1 MNPKQKYR
9 FRITIAGYVT
19 AFLVIF
25 LFAIALIISAKGFSE
40 RVNLIYAI
48 IAVALSLFIVSAYIG
63 FLNIRNIEITR
74 ILPSGITAEDV
85 FDIWLRVY
93 NTSSFLP
100 KMGLR
105 IVDKYVNAQ
114 RKSFDYEGYCI
125 TLGSK
130 KLANM
135 IFSLSLS
142 SRGLYKF
149 DEIKV
154 TSSFPFGISEFS
166 TTIKIH
172 DEILIYPK
180 IAEVKDITKSHFGLF
195 TSAQKNLTKGSTFH
209 DEYFGV
215 REYNPGDS
223 MKYIHWKLSA
233 KTQNLLVREYLE
245 ESFPPVVLILD
256 SYIIKKDKDLQA
268 LETAISVVA
277 GLAKKFSIKGWRI
290 ALIAENN
297 EIFSSSGHQ
306 HYLQILKALALFSTR
321 PNPKP
326 LKNTLSKLNLKKY
339 NNHIAY
345 AVCLRDREFY
355 DFSEIAHYFKSIE
368 IGRYKQFLC

>member
-1 MNPKQKYR
+1 MILGITYMKKTPKYR
-9 FRITIAGYVT
+9 FRITLAGYV
-19 AFLVIF
+19 AASLVIL
-25 LFAIALIISAKGFSE
+25 LFVIALIISAKGFNE

-48 IAVALSLFIVSAYIG
+48 IAVALSMFIISAYIG
-63 FLNIRNIEITR
+63 LLNIRNIEITR
-74 ILPSGITAEDV
+74 KLPSGITAEDV
-85 FDIWLRVY
+85 FDIWLKVY

-114 RKSFDYEGYCI
+114 GKSIDYEGYCI

-135 IFSLSLS
+135 IFSISLS
-142 SRGLYKF
+142 SRGLYVF

-154 TSSFPFGISEFS
+154 TSSFPFGISEYS

-180 IAEVKDITKSHFGLF
+180 IADVKDVTKSHFGLF
-195 TSAQKNLTKGSTFH
+195 SSTQKYLTKGSTFH

-233 KTQNLLVREYLE
+233 KTQNLHVREYLE

-256 SYIIKKDKDLQA
+256 SYIIKKDKDSQA

-277 GLAKKFSIKGWRI
+277 GLARKFSIKGWRI
-290 ALIAENN
+290 SFIAENN
-297 EIFSSSGHQ
+297 EIFSSSGQQ
-306 HYLQILKALALFSTR
+306 HYLQILK
-321 PNPKP
+321 
-326 LKNTLSKLNLKKY
+326 
-339 NNHIAY
+339 
-345 AVCLRDREFY
+345 V
-355 DFSEIAHYFKSIE
+355 
-368 IGRYKQFLC
+368 